1 MAKKLLIVSAVA
13 AMLIQTTPSFAL
25 ILLDEV
31 MSKDVQQKTGVA
43 NLTPVQKAA
52 LEDWLNA
59 TFEVKSSKIEKQ
71 APEVMLSINIDAG
84 RKLQLSDGTMWE
96 VDPNDVVQ
104 SSVWITPF
112 PMRIV
117 PSDSTD
123 YPFLLVNKTSG
134 VSVKAR
140 KIVPGSQTETTTPT
154 QPAETQSI
162 TPSQPAPGQPAA
174 PNQPATTQPA
184 AGQ

>member
-1 MAKKLLIVSAVA
+1 MSKNLLIVSAVA

-31 MSKDVQQKTGVA
+31 MSKEVQKQTGIA

-59 TFEVKSSKIEKQ
+59 TFEIKSSKIEKQ
-71 APEVMLSINIDAG
+71 APEVMLSINIDGG

-140 KIVPGSQTETTTPT
+140 KIVPASQTETTTPSQPVET
-154 QPAETQSI
+154 QPAAPSQPIETQSI
-162 TPSQPAPGQPAA
+162 TPSQPAPA
-174 PNQPATTQPA
+174 QPAT
-184 AGQ
+184 GQ